1 MQNAFSKYNRKQ
13 VLAMAFQKAKREQ
26 IWAKI
31 LLNSPS
37 GGGKSYSALRLA
49 TGMAR
54 KCGSRVAAIDT
65 ENGRIRYYANEFDF
79 DDMQLAEPYSPEKY
93 IEAIDEAVKAGYK
106 VLVVDSISHEW
117 NFCLDLVNNMPGS
130 NSYTK
135 WKSVTPRHNAF
146 MEKILQAPIHIIAT
160 VRGKDE
166 YVLEDTNGKKVPKKV
181 GLGYTQRDG
190 AEFNYTVTLNLDQST
205 HRFSATKDNTHLFED
220 RYDVLTEA
228 DGEAIYDWANSGEV
242 PAPKTKNTAAPATTA
257 ATAND
262 VPSKIIEI
270 DAKVKKLQANGVS
283 KDDIVAAIKNVMVS
297 TANYNRIEDFKTADA
312 VLANL
317 NDLEEN

>member
-1 MQNAFSKYNRKQ
+1 
-13 VLAMAFQKAKREQ
+13 MAFQKAKREQ

-54 KCGSRVAAIDT
+54 KCGSRVAVVDT

-79 DDMQLAEPYSPEKY
+79 DDMQLEEPYSPEKY

-106 VLVVDSISHEW
+106 VLVIDSTSHEW

-166 YVLEDTNGKKVPKKV
+166 YVLEDSNGKKIPKKV

-190 AEFNYTVTLNLDQST
+190 AEFNYTVTLNLDQAT

-228 DGEAIYDWANSGEV
+228 DGEAIYDWANSGET
-242 PAPKTKNTAAPATTA
+242 PAPKAKNTAAPATTN

-297 TANYNRIEDFKTADA
+297 TANYNRIEDMKTADA

>member
-1 MQNAFSKYNRKQ
+1 
-13 VLAMAFQKAKREQ
+13 MAFQKAKREQ
-26 IWAKI
+26 IWAKV

-37 GGGKSYSALRLA
+37 GGGKTYSALRLA
-49 TGMAR
+49 AGIAR

-79 DDMQLAEPYSPEKY
+79 DDMQLEEPYSPEKY
-93 IEAIDEAVKAGYK
+93 MDAIDEAVKAGYK
-106 VLVVDSISHEW
+106 VLIIDSTSHEW
-117 NFCLDLVNNMPGS
+117 NFCLDLVNNMPGT

-146 MEKILQAPIHIIAT
+146 QEKILQAPIHIIAT

-166 YVLEDTNGKKVPKKV
+166 YVLEDSNGKKVPKKV

-228 DGEAIYDWANSGEV
+228 DGEAIYEWANSGEA
-242 PAPKTKNTAAPATTA
+242 PAPKPKSATSPVTAKVE
-257 ATAND
+257 D
-262 VPSKIIEI
+262 VPSKILAI
-270 DAKVKKLQANGVS
+270 DAKVKQLQNQGVA
-283 KDDIVAAIKNVMVS
+283 KEDLVAAIKNVMGT
-297 TANYNRIEDFKTADA
+297 TANYNRITDMQTAND
-312 VLANL
+312 VLAKL
-317 NDLEEN
+317 NELEGN

>member
-1 MQNAFSKYNRKQ
+1 
-13 VLAMAFQKAKREQ
+13 MAFKKAKREQ
-26 IWAKI
+26 IWAKV

-37 GGGKSYSALRLA
+37 GGGKTYSALRLA
-49 TGMAR
+49 TGIAR

-79 DDMQLAEPYSPEKY
+79 DDMQLEEPYSPEKY
-93 IEAIDEAVKAGYK
+93 MEAIDEAVKAGYK
-106 VLVVDSISHEW
+106 VLVIDSTSHEW
-117 NFCLDLVNNMPGS
+117 NFCLDLVNNMPGT

-146 MEKILQAPIHIIAT
+146 QEKILQAPIHIIAT

-166 YVLEDTNGKKVPKKV
+166 YVLEDSNGKKIPKKV

-228 DGEAIYDWANSGEV
+228 DGEAIYEWANSGEE
-242 PAPKTKNTAAPATTA
+242 PAPKPQPTTA
-257 ATAND
+257 PVTAKVED
-262 VPSKIIEI
+262 VPSKILAI
-270 DAKVKKLQANGVS
+270 DAKVKQLQNQGVA
-283 KDDIVAAIKNVMVS
+283 KEDLVAAIKNVMGT
-297 TANYNRIEDFKTADA
+297 TANYNRITDMQTAND
-312 VLANL
+312 VLAKL
-317 NDLEEN
+317 NELEGN

>member
-1 MQNAFSKYNRKQ
+1 MG
-13 VLAMAFQKAKREQ
+13 FQKAKREQ
-26 IWAKI
+26 IWAKV

-37 GGGKSYSALRLA
+37 GGGKTYSALRLA

-65 ENGRIRYYANEFDF
+65 ENGRIKYYANEFDF
-79 DDMQLAEPYSPEKY
+79 DDMQLDDPYSPEKY
-93 IEAIDEAVKAGYK
+93 IDAIDEAVRAGYK
-106 VLVVDSISHEW
+106 VLIVDSTSHEW
-117 NFCLDLVNNMPGS
+117 NFCLDLVNNMPGT

-135 WKSVTPRHNAF
+135 WRGVTPRHNAF
-146 MEKILQAPIHIIAT
+146 MEKILQSPIHIIAT

-166 YVLEDTNGKKVPKKV
+166 YVLEDSNGKKVPKKI

-190 AEFNYTVTLNLDQST
+190 AEFNYTVTLNLDQSS

-242 PAPKTKNTAAPATTA
+242 PAPKPKTAPAPAPA
-257 ATAND
+257 ADD
-262 VPSKIIEI
+262 VPGKIAAI
-270 DAKVKKLQANGVS
+270 DAKAKQLQANGVA
-283 KDDIVAAIKNVMVS
+283 KDDIVAAIKSVMGN
-297 TANYNRIEDFKTADA
+297 TANYNRIDNLETADR
-312 VLANL
+312 VLAKL
-317 NDLEEN
+317 NELEG

>member
-1 MQNAFSKYNRKQ
+1 
-13 VLAMAFQKAKREQ
+13 MAFKKAKREQ
-26 IWAKI
+26 IWAKV

-37 GGGKSYSALRLA
+37 GGGKTYSALRLA
-49 TGMAR
+49 TGIAR

-79 DDMQLAEPYSPEKY
+79 DDMQLEEPYSPEKY
-93 IEAIDEAVKAGYK
+93 MEAIDEAVKAGYK
-106 VLVVDSISHEW
+106 VLVIDSTSHEW
-117 NFCLDLVNNMPGS
+117 NFCLDLVNNMPGT

-146 MEKILQAPIHIIAT
+146 QEKILQAPIHIIAT

-166 YVLEDTNGKKVPKKV
+166 YVLEDSNGKKIPKKV

-228 DGEAIYDWANSGEV
+228 DGEAIYEWANGGEA
-242 PAPKTKNTAAPATTA
+242 PAPKPQPTTAPATA
-257 ATAND
+257 KAED
-262 VPSKIIEI
+262 IPSKILAI
-270 DAKVKKLQANGVS
+270 DAKVKQLQNQGVA
-283 KDDIVAAIKNVMVS
+283 KEDLVAAIKNVMGT
-297 TANYNRIEDFKTADA
+297 TANYNRITDMQTAND
-312 VLANL
+312 VLAKL
-317 NDLEEN
+317 NELEGN

>member
-1 MQNAFSKYNRKQ
+1 
-13 VLAMAFQKAKREQ
+13 MAFQKAKREQ
-26 IWAKI
+26 IWAKV

-37 GGGKSYSALRLA
+37 GGGKTYSALRLA
-49 TGMAR
+49 TGIAR
-54 KCGSRVAAIDT
+54 MCGSRVAAIDT

-79 DDMQLAEPYSPEKY
+79 DDMQLEEPYSPEKY
-93 IEAIDEAVKAGYK
+93 MEAIDEAVKAGYK
-106 VLVVDSISHEW
+106 VLVIDSTSHEW
-117 NFCLDLVNNMPGS
+117 NFCLDLVNNMPGT

-146 MEKILQAPIHIIAT
+146 QEKILQAPIHIIAT

-166 YVLEDTNGKKVPKKV
+166 YVLEDSNGKKVPKKV

-228 DGEAIYDWANSGEV
+228 DGEAIYEWANSGEA
-242 PAPKTKNTAAPATTA
+242 PAHKPQPTTAPATA
-257 ATAND
+257 KAED
-262 VPSKIIEI
+262 IPSKILAI
-270 DAKVKKLQANGVS
+270 DAKVKQLQNQGVA
-283 KDDIVAAIKNVMVS
+283 KEDLVAAIKNVMGT
-297 TANYNRIEDFKTADA
+297 TANYNRITDMKTAND
-312 VLANL
+312 VLAKL
-317 NDLEEN
+317 NELEGN

>member
-1 MQNAFSKYNRKQ
+1 
-13 VLAMAFQKAKREQ
+13 MAFQKAKREQ
-26 IWAKI
+26 IWAKV

-37 GGGKSYSALRLA
+37 GGGKTYSALRLA
-49 TGMAR
+49 AGIAR

-79 DDMQLAEPYSPEKY
+79 DDMQLEEPYSPEKY
-93 IEAIDEAVKAGYK
+93 MDAIDEAVKAGYK
-106 VLVVDSISHEW
+106 VLVIDSTSHEW
-117 NFCLDLVNNMPGS
+117 NFCLDLVNNMPGT

-146 MEKILQAPIHIIAT
+146 QEKILQAPIHIIAT

-166 YVLEDTNGKKVPKKV
+166 YVLEDSNGKKIPKKV

-228 DGEAIYDWANSGEV
+228 DGEAIYEWANSGEA
-242 PAPKTKNTAAPATTA
+242 PAPKPKPTITPVTAKVE
-257 ATAND
+257 D
-262 VPSKIIEI
+262 VPSKILAI
-270 DAKVKKLQANGVS
+270 DAKVKQLQNQGVA
-283 KDDIVAAIKNVMVS
+283 KEDLVAAIKNVMGT
-297 TANYNRIEDFKTADA
+297 TANYNRITDMQTAND
-312 VLANL
+312 VLAKL
-317 NDLEEN
+317 NELEGN

>member
-1 MQNAFSKYNRKQ
+1 
-13 VLAMAFQKAKREQ
+13 MAFQKAKREQ

-79 DDMQLAEPYSPEKY
+79 DDMQLAEPYSPEKC

-297 TANYNRIEDFKTADA
+297 TANYNRIEDMKTADA